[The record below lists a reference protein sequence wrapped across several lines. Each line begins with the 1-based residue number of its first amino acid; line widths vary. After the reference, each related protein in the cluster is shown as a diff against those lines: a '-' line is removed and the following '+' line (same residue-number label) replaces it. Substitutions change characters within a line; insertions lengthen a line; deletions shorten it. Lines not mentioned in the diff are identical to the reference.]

1 MFLIFEFVSTDI
13 HYKRKVIKLFEEVV
27 AVMKKSNRGHQTIDF
42 PIETALLQ
50 HFHYFEKVL
59 TSNVKLHLQQYN
71 EIEDLNSALA
81 NNDLSIAMV
90 SFGEF
95 LRRIGMYI
103 LKFKANVVLFVF

>member
-90 SFGEF
+90 SF
-95 LRRIGMYI
+95 
-103 LKFKANVVLFVF
+103 